1 MLCSRLYRQ
10 VEDKTLRPSAPEATK
25 LEQQEA
31 LHTAEE
37 PPRKKRK
44 GPKGPNPLSV
54 KKKDSKPAC
63 PLHEWHAAGTR
74 ATEDLDDGEEG
85 SGADADADADAG
97 ASHPL
102 NVAQDTAL
110 AGPRGHKRKRRRKTA
125 QTLPENAV
133 LKNATTETDAEST

>member
-1 MLCSRLYRQ
+1 MLCSRLCRQ
-10 VEDKTLRPSAPEATK
+10 AEDKTLRPSAPEATK

-54 KKKDSKPAC
+54 KKKDSKPAR
-63 PLHEWHAAGTR
+63 PAREGLAAGTR
-74 ATEDLDDGEEG
+74 ATEDSDDGDEG
-85 SGADADADADAG
+85 SGADADAG
-97 ASHPL
+97 ASHSL
-102 NVAQDTAL
+102 DVAQDTAS

-125 QTLPENAV
+125 QTLPENAL